1 MRRVPAS
8 TPPRSEPR
16 AGGAS
21 SMHGGRLYTGMVS
34 GGLGGRG
41 SPPLASTGDDKVDAY
56 RKEYRSYRR
65 GHARGAKGELSD
77 IAKRSIGF
85 DARVLQL
92 PLHRRTASSG
102 GTSEPS
108 RERRIAERTSN

>member
-1 MRRVPAS
+1 
-8 TPPRSEPR
+8 
-16 AGGAS
+16 
-21 SMHGGRLYTGMVS
+21 MHGGRLYPGMSS
-34 GGLGGRG
+34 GGLGAASSARSPHHGRR
-41 SPPLASTGDDKVDAY
+41 SPPLASTGDDRVDAY